1 MENHDDDLRKHDQD
15 SFMKVYRFIS
25 EKAQKNTPKG
35 DWNLIRSH
43 NVRKYFNSALLN
55 AGADSFHVEYFM
67 GHTLDDTR
75 AAYFRAS
82 PEKLRELYQKFMPF
96 LTIQKEADISESPE
110 YLRVKQENQ
119 ILQAETERHIVERKE
134 LQELREKTEKQEKQL
149 KEHEESAFILKKS
162 VEKLEGTDII
172 LRMTQQKKYK
182 RNGNYSAYIKQH
194 REPSL
199 SRFVRQISMN

>member
-1 MENHDDDLRKHDQD
+1 LENHDDDLRKHDQD

-182 RNGNYSAYIKQH
+182 RND
-194 REPSL
+194 
-199 SRFVRQISMN
+199 